1 MENYMSDILQTLLDK
16 ITEIES
22 QIKADDFVDDSS
34 LYNKLITTLKVLEN
48 RLKTQNSLLFDI
60 PNITN
65 SIQNNLNNLF
75 SYTKSFGD
83 SKNKIYIKNIN
94 DTLNAIIPIINTI
107 PVTLK
112 GETATNLNKILQ
124 DFENSNTTIIEE
136 LKKEKAILETQL
148 TELKTQVSTLE
159 KRIETKNTELDNIS
173 SNQQNQF
180 SAAQEKR
187 LNDFSDKIKEFENS
201 FNEQKNDQSNNY
213 STTFDNL
220 KSEAE
225 NKLKLMEDIKAKI
238 EQIYSIVGQEA
249 IVGSQKAYADKAGI
263 FANRLFFTSIALMLA
278 FAVVVIWPVIEAT
291 CNSIIVFDPSKTFS
305 NLNWNILLCR
315 LPIAA
320 LLLLPAVYM
329 ANESKKQR
337 DKENKYRELEIK
349 MAAIEPY
356 FNNICEKCKDANTQL
371 PEKDAVKLELA
382 KQLLIPTTTSSDKNV
397 IIPTDVSELIENILK
412 VVCKK

>member
-1 MENYMSDILQTLLDK
+1 MNDISQTLLNK
-16 ITEIES
+16 IADIEN
-22 QIKADDFVDDSS
+22 QIIADDYATDLDV
-34 LYNKLITTLKVLEN
+34 YNKLTATLKTVEN
-48 RLKTQNSLLFDI
+48 RVKVQNSLLFNI

-65 SIQNNLNNLF
+65 NIQNNLNNLHT
-75 SYTKSFGD
+75 YIKSFHD
-83 SKNKIYIKNIN
+83 SKNKNYIININ
-94 DTLNAIIPIINTI
+94 DTLNAIIPAINSI
-107 PVTLK
+107 PVSLK
-112 GETATNLNKILQ
+112 GETYVSLNKVLQ
-124 DFENSNTTIIEE
+124 DFENSNITIIQQ
-136 LKKEKAILETQL
+136 LQKEKNTIETQVKDL
-148 TELKTQVSTLE
+148 TSHIVALE

-180 SAAQEKR
+180 SVAQEKR
-187 LNDFSDKIKEFENS
+187 LNDFSDKIKEFEKI
-201 FNEQKNDQSNNY
+201 FEEQKTEQSNNY
-213 STTFDNL
+213 SSTFDNL

-225 NKLKLMEDIKAKI
+225 NKLKLIDDIKTKI
-238 EQIYSIVGQEA
+238 EQIYNIVGQEA

-263 FANRLFFTSIALMLA
+263 FANRLFFTSIALMLT

-291 CNSIIVFDPSKTFS
+291 CNSIIVFDTSKTFS

-337 DKENKYRELEIK
+337 DKEDKYRELEIK

-382 KQLLIPTTTSSDKNV
+382 KQLLIPTTTGSDKNV

>member
-1 MENYMSDILQTLLDK
+1 
-16 ITEIES
+16 
-22 QIKADDFVDDSS
+22 
-34 LYNKLITTLKVLEN
+34 
-48 RLKTQNSLLFDI
+48 
-60 PNITN
+60 
-65 SIQNNLNNLF
+65 
-75 SYTKSFGD
+75 
-83 SKNKIYIKNIN
+83 
-94 DTLNAIIPIINTI
+94 
-107 PVTLK
+107 
-112 GETATNLNKILQ
+112 
-124 DFENSNTTIIEE
+124 
-136 LKKEKAILETQL
+136 
-148 TELKTQVSTLE
+148 
-159 KRIETKNTELDNIS
+159 
-173 SNQQNQF
+173 
-180 SAAQEKR
+180 
-187 LNDFSDKIKEFENS
+187 
-201 FNEQKNDQSNNY
+201 
-213 STTFDNL
+213 
-220 KSEAE
+220 
-225 NKLKLMEDIKAKI
+225 MEDIKAKI

>member
-1 MENYMSDILQTLLDK
+1 MSDILQTLLDK

-112 GETATNLNKILQ
+112 GETAANLNKILQ
-124 DFENSNTTIIEE
+124 DFENSNATIIEE

-187 LNDFSDKIKEFENS
+187 LNDFSDKIKEFETS
-201 FNEQKNDQSNNY
+201 FNEQKKEQLDNY
-213 STTFDNL
+213 TSTFDKLN
-220 KSEAE
+220 KSAE
-225 NKLKLMEDIKAKI
+225 GKLQSMKEIQDKI
-238 EQIYSIVGQEA
+238 EKIYNIVGQES
-249 IVGSQKAYADKAGI
+249 IVGSQKMYADRAKD
-263 FANRLFFTSIALMLA
+263 FANILFWSSIVLMIA
-278 FAVVVIWPVIEAT
+278 FACTVIWPVLRVVCT
-291 CNSIIVFDPSKTFS
+291 DVIVFDNTKT
-305 NLNWNILLCR
+305 LADINWEILLYR
-315 LPIAA
+315 LPISA
-320 LLLLPAVYM
+320 LLLLPAIYM

-356 FNNICEKCKDANTQL
+356 FNNICENCKDNNTLL

>member
-1 MENYMSDILQTLLDK
+1 MENDMDDISQTLLNK
-16 ITEIES
+16 ITETEN
-22 QIKADDFVDDSS
+22 QIKVEDYVNDSGV
-34 LYNKLITTLKVLEN
+34 YNKLIATLKALES
-48 RLKTQNSLLFDI
+48 RIKVQNPLLFNI

-65 SIQNNLNNLF
+65 PIQNNLSNLF
-75 SYTKSFGD
+75 AYTKSFSD
-83 SKNKIYIKNIN
+83 SKNRSYINNIN
-94 DTLNAIIPIINTI
+94 DTLNAIIPAINTLPI
-107 PVTLK
+107 SLK

-124 DFENSNTTIIEE
+124 DFENSNTVIIEQ
-136 LKKEKAILETQL
+136 LIKEKDSLETQL
-148 TELKTQVSTLE
+148 TELKTQVAPLE

-173 SNQQNQF
+173 SNQQNLF

-187 LNDFSDKIKEFENS
+187 LNDFSDKIKEFEKT
-201 FNEQKNDQSNNY
+201 FEKQKTDQSNNY

-225 NKLKLMEDIKAKI
+225 NKLKLMEEIKAKI

-263 FANRLFFTSIALMLA
+263 FANRLFFTSITLMLA
-278 FAVVVIWPVIEAT
+278 FAVIVIWPVIEAT

-397 IIPTDVSELIENILK
+397 IIPADVSELIENILK
-412 VVCKK
+412 IVCKK

>member
-1 MENYMSDILQTLLDK
+1 MDDISQTLLNK
-16 ITEIES
+16 ITETEN
-22 QIKADDFVDDSS
+22 QIKVEDYVNDSGV
-34 LYNKLITTLKVLEN
+34 YNKLIATLKALES
-48 RLKTQNSLLFDI
+48 RIKVQNPLLFNI

-65 SIQNNLNNLF
+65 PIQNNLSNLF
-75 SYTKSFGD
+75 AYTKSFSD
-83 SKNKIYIKNIN
+83 SKNRSYINNIN
-94 DTLNAIIPIINTI
+94 DTLNAIIPAINTLPI
-107 PVTLK
+107 SLK

-124 DFENSNTTIIEE
+124 DFENSNTVIIEQ
-136 LKKEKAILETQL
+136 LIKEKDSLETQL
-148 TELKTQVSTLE
+148 TELKTQVATLE

-173 SNQQNQF
+173 SNQQNLF

-187 LNDFSDKIKEFENS
+187 LNDFSDKIKEFEKT
-201 FNEQKNDQSNNY
+201 FEKQKTDQSNNY

-225 NKLKLMEDIKAKI
+225 NKLKLMEEIKAKI

-263 FANRLFFTSIALMLA
+263 FANRLFFTSITLMLA
-278 FAVVVIWPVIEAT
+278 FAVIVIWPVIEAT

-397 IIPTDVSELIENILK
+397 IIPADVSELIENILK
-412 VVCKK
+412 IVCKK

>member
-1 MENYMSDILQTLLDK
+1 MENDMDDI
-16 ITEIES
+16 
-22 QIKADDFVDDSS
+22 
-34 LYNKLITTLKVLEN
+34 KV
-48 RLKTQNSLLFDI
+48 QNPLLFNI

-65 SIQNNLNNLF
+65 PIQNNLSNLF
-75 SYTKSFGD
+75 AYTKSFSD
-83 SKNKIYIKNIN
+83 SKNRSYINNIN
-94 DTLNAIIPIINTI
+94 DTLNAIIPAINTLPI
-107 PVTLK
+107 SLK

-124 DFENSNTTIIEE
+124 DFENSNTVIIEQ
-136 LKKEKAILETQL
+136 LIKEKDSLETQL
-148 TELKTQVSTLE
+148 TETQVATLE

-173 SNQQNQF
+173 SNQQNLF

-187 LNDFSDKIKEFENS
+187 LNDFSDKIKEFEKT
-201 FNEQKNDQSNNY
+201 FEKQKTDQSNNY

-225 NKLKLMEDIKAKI
+225 NKLKLMEEIKAKI

-263 FANRLFFTSIALMLA
+263 FANRLFFTSITLMLA
-278 FAVVVIWPVIEAT
+278 FAVIVIWPVIEAT

-397 IIPTDVSELIENILK
+397 IIPADVSELIENILK
-412 VVCKK
+412 IVCKK